1 MYILCYFFNL
11 SYDFILHKLKKIQKI
26 CKRIL
31 YLICAFS
38 SYLKS
43 STQTIKNL
51 NRITFFLLM
60 INDAWKMGENIA
72 LRNHKIELHRRF
84 HKTPYDK
91 ALIQCVRIHHS
102 HGEKVI

>member
-1 MYILCYFFNL
+1 
-11 SYDFILHKLKKIQKI
+11 
-26 CKRIL
+26 
-31 YLICAFS
+31 
-38 SYLKS
+38 
-43 STQTIKNL
+43 
-51 NRITFFLLM
+51 M